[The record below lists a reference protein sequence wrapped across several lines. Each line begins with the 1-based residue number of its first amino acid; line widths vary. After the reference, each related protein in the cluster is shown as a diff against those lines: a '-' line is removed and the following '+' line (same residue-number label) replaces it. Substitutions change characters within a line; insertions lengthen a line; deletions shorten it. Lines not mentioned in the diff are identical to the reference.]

1 MRGIW
6 DTGFLTRLLYSDV
19 DVQQRPTEIQWEN
32 LPVQMPHGIELTFS
46 KLGGEVMQPETI
58 RLFQF
63 TQQQG
68 RAVAIPMMAIE
79 FDTLEVSNT
88 LPPALFTIESSG
100 FEAVEVTDIYNQ
112 KIRELSA
119 GLPKVAVTPAGA
131 GQEALQTR

>member
-1 MRGIW
+1 MEE
-6 DTGFLTRLLYSDV
+6 FAC
-19 DVQQRPTEIQWEN
+19 
-32 LPVQMPHGIELTFS
+32 
-46 KLGGEVMQPETI
+46 
-58 RLFQF
+58 

-68 RAVAIPMMAIE
+68 RAVAMPMMTIE

-119 GLPKVAVTPAGA
+119 GLPKVAVVPTDAQQHA
-131 GQEALQTR
+131 R

>member
-1 MRGIW
+1 
-6 DTGFLTRLLYSDV
+6 
-19 DVQQRPTEIQWEN
+19 
-32 LPVQMPHGIELTFS
+32 MPHGIELTFS

-58 RLFQF
+58 KLFQF

-88 LPPALFTIESSG
+88 LPPALFAIESSG

-112 KIRELSA
+112 KIRELSV
-119 GLPKVAVTPAGA
+119 GLPKVAVVPSGGEQHA
-131 GQEALQTR
+131 R